1 MIHVFPGRPI
11 SYQRR
16 SFRECN
22 ETSGLVF
29 FSSFFVVS
37 WGRGREDTRN
47 PPEKELNSDGS
58 RAERV
63 EDLEKGEPESRISKC
78 MAVMQEDREKTYV
91 WGSSAKNNTHVGPR
105 L

>member
-1 MIHVFPGRPI
+1 MILVFPGRPI
-11 SYQRR
+11 FHQRNNV
-16 SFRECN
+16 RECN
-22 ETSGLVF
+22 ETRYLVF

-47 PPEKELNSDGS
+47 PPEKELNSGGF

-63 EDLEKGEPESRISKC
+63 EDLEKGEPESRISRC

-91 WGSSAKNNTHVGPR
+91 WGSSAKNNAHVGPR
-105 L
+105 

>member
-1 MIHVFPGRPI
+1 M
-11 SYQRR
+11 QRNER
-16 SFRECN
+16 SGF
-22 ETSGLVF
+22 LLF
-29 FSSFFVVS
+29 FFCGFL
-37 WGRGREDTRN
+37 GAGGDTRN

-63 EDLEKGEPESRISKC
+63 EDLEKGDPESRISKC

-105 L
+105 